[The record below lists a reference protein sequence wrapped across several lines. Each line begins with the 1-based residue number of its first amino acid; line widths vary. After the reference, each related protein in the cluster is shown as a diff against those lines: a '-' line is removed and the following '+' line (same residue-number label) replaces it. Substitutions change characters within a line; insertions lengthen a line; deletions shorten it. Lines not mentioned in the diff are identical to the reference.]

1 MTGLILIILGATQV
15 VAMDRD
21 KREEKGV
28 EKKETDLFG
37 LD

>member
-1 MTGLILIILGATQV
+1 M

-21 KREEKGV
+21 KREEKRV

-37 LD
+37 LDCVVLLVGLKMQV